1 MQGFIWFDNLSL
13 GQSIHLR
20 FNMFQGLSSR
30 RMIETD
36 KFQIDLSRICF
47 AFGFSCYI
55 VIYLMQYLAILY
67 QSLKTLKTN
76 FFPKLN
82 AKVCW

>member
-47 AFGFSCYI
+47 AFGFSC
-55 VIYLMQYLAILY
+55 
-67 QSLKTLKTN
+67 
-76 FFPKLN
+76 
-82 AKVCW
+82 